1 MDISDLLSTVGLHN
15 VSKVVQHDCC
25 KILTRWLPL
34 LSVTNG
40 SKHALINIHEFCLAS
55 NSFTDLLHLHEPK
68 EATSSEH
75 AEDVK
80 CEKSQAGRCD
90 SSRFKP
96 GPKPGH
102 GGRPVKCEQFPEI
115 VTKTLSFI
123 RTNGFAANS
132 KRRNQTVNSM
142 GVTLDQIREYL
153 LDPFTGLSVVGIS
166 KNTIH
171 QLMVPH

>member
-1 MDISDLLSTVGLHN
+1 MDPTIFQKLCRMTC
-15 VSKVVQHDCC
+15 Q
-25 KILTRWLPL
+25 ILTHWLPL
-34 LSVTNG
+34 LTVTNG
-40 SKHALINIHEFCLAS
+40 RKHALVNIHEFCLAP

-68 EATSSEH
+68 EATSSEQTQ
-75 AEDVK
+75 DVK
-80 CEKSQAGRCD
+80 CENSQAGRCD

-123 RTNGFAANS
+123 RTNGFSANT

-142 GVTLDQIREYL
+142 GVTLDQIREHL
-153 LDPFTGLSVVGIS
+153 LDTITGLSEAGIS
-166 KNTIH
+166 RNTIH
-171 QLMVPH
+171 HLMLPNYIKAS